1 MVYQRTWAKESKETR
16 YKALQES
23 RNTLVVLICGLS
35 EIQAQKWLIPAHC
48 MPEKFFCIDLY
59 SEMMEA

>member
-1 MVYQRTWAKESKETR
+1 MVCQRTWAKESKESR
-16 YKALQES
+16 YKALQQY

-35 EIQAQKWLIPAHC
+35 EIQGQKWLIPAHC
-48 MPEKFFCIDLY
+48 IPEKFFCIDLY